1 LTIDKKPLLELLGK
15 EYLKNG
21 SKKIYEIVSLDDTF
35 KNLKNKNGLK
45 ILLSFFQ
52 SLGTLHFRFRSSE
65 YNKDYKKN
73 PLQEFPQIC
82 FANFS

>member
-1 LTIDKKPLLELLGK
+1 MTIDKKPLLELLGK

-52 SLGTLHFRFRSSE
+52 SLGTLHFRFRSPE

-73 PLQEFPQIC
+73 PLQEFLK
-82 FANFS
+82 NLN

>member
-52 SLGTLHFRFRSSE
+52 SLGTLHFRSPE
-65 YNKDYKKN
+65 YNKDYKKS
-73 PLQEFPQIC
+73 PLQEFPQIR
-82 FANFS
+82 FVNFS